1 MTPIRCLSQLVL
13 WDSNANI
20 CVWMCTVRVITYLSW
35 SIQEQS
41 RWNRA
46 KGSNSKSLQFDN
58 TSQAGFIYGFYM
70 LSLVRL
76 AFRVHHVCRIFLLLC
91 VSLQLGVTALSTVW
105 LLELM
110 QSQCGHVRYP
120 ASLISARA
128 DLIRLLQSK
137 HTAASALEVCPE
149 RSAPSAVQLRK
160 YVH

>member
-1 MTPIRCLSQLVL
+1 MSFPASFMGFKRKHLCVDVYSTCDYISFLVHPGAVAL
-13 WDSNANI
+13 
-20 CVWMCTVRVITYLSW
+20 
-35 SIQEQS
+35 
-41 RWNRA
+41 
-46 KGSNSKSLQFDN
+46 KSCKRLQQQILAIWQHH

-110 QSQCGHVRYP
+110 QSQCGRVRYP

-149 RSAPSAVQLRK
+149 RSALSAK
-160 YVH
+160 TFEH